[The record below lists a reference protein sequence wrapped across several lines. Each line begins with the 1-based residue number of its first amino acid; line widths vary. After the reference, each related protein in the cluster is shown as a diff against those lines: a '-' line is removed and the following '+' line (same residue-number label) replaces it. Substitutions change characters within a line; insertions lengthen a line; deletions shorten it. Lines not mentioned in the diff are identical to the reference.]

1 MISRP
6 SKSRLAGLALCVL
19 LLAGFAARQ
28 ASVTLPTAP
37 QSSAPIPRL
46 DLVLAELAVQTE
58 RLRRPIPGLVPGTHR
73 AARDAFTNARTPAPV
88 FEAPAVVA
96 SPPAPLAV
104 VPDTS
109 APDLTLVGIAEDDE
123 RGTLERTAVIGGVND
138 AVFVV
143 KAGEAIEGRY
153 RVGRVG
159 PETVE
164 IVDLAS
170 GVTFT
175 LALK

>member
-1 MISRP
+1 MS
-6 SKSRLAGLALCVL
+6 
-19 LLAGFAARQ
+19 
-28 ASVTLPTAP
+28 
-37 QSSAPIPRL
+37 
-46 DLVLAELAVQTE
+46 
-58 RLRRPIPGLVPGTHR
+58 
-73 AARDAFTNARTPAPV
+73 
-88 FEAPAVVA
+88 EAPSVV
-96 SPPAPLAV
+96 PPPTPPLTV

-123 RGTLERTAVIGGVND
+123 RGTLERTAVVGGVND

-159 PETVE
+159 PDTVE
-164 IVDLAS
+164 IVDLSS

-175 LALK
+175 LALKSG

>member
-28 ASVTLPTAP
+28 RSVTLPTEP

-58 RLRRPIPGLVPGTHR
+58 RLRRPIPGLVP
-73 AARDAFTNARTPAPV
+73 ARDRATRDVFANERAPAPV
-88 FEAPAVVA
+88 EAPSVV
-96 SPPAPLAV
+96 PPPTPPLTV
-104 VPDTS
+104 LPDTS
-109 APDLTLVGIAEDDE
+109 APDLTLVGVAEDDE
-123 RGTLERTAVIGGVND
+123 RGTLERTAVVGGVND

-153 RVGRVG
+153 RVGQVG
-159 PETVE
+159 PDTVE
-164 IVDLAS
+164 IVDLSS